1 MTRLKHILFALC
13 TLVYAFPL
21 TPAQAVENGSPA
33 LGDPNA
39 VAVNSEWSAFLY
51 SPRIVLMMAHSKDL
65 FDSGVFSGVTVGYP
79 GEPKNNGGKSVNG
92 LKIIYAP
99 GFIDRTAF
107 SGGSVF
113 SRKDDFAVIVL
124 EKSIPMTN
132 TVKIATLEQI
142 ATWKKNKAE
151 VKMVGYGLQ
160 SAEMRKVLDV
170 HGQSR
175 PRIDPNLITTKFIDD
190 AEAQTILSRSL
201 PPGGTYV
208 DDMYFETKPG
218 VASTC
223 DNDSGGGWFVQEGST
238 RYYLGAASGAWGIPN
253 CGKDGNW
260 NPNGAITSA
269 SAAIRFMDVIKQA
282 EDFIKANPEK
292 TVKQAKPAIKTITCI
307 KNKSSKTVKGTNPVC
322 PKGYKDA
329 SKIVVKPAEDK
340 TCTEFGQLSGS
351 FTCATFEGERKWISI
366 TLENGVDGRPV
377 SGTKCYRDGLS
388 AMGYDNDKNLVTLL
402 CSFKN
407 SPGALPSWSSAN

>member
-1 MTRLKHILFALC
+1 MKTFKHILFALC
-13 TLVYAFPL
+13 TLVCGLPL
-21 TPAQAVENGSPA
+21 TPAQAVENGTSA

-99 GFIDRTAF
+99 GYVDRTAF
-107 SGGSVF
+107 SGGNVF

-142 ATWKKNKAE
+142 AAWKKNKAE

-160 SAEMRKVLDV
+160 SADMRKILDD
-170 HGQSR
+170 HNKPR
-175 PRIDPNLITTKFIDD
+175 PRIDPNLITTKFLDD
-190 AEAQTILSRSL
+190 AEAQSILTRGL
-201 PPGGTYV
+201 PPGGKYV
-208 DDMYFETKPG
+208 DDMYFELKPG
-218 VASTC
+218 VASVC
-223 DNDSGGGWFVQEGST
+223 DNDSGSGWFVQEGSI
-238 RYYLGAASGAWGIPN
+238 RYYLGAGSGAWGIPN

-260 NPNGAITSA
+260 SPSGALASV

-282 EDFIKANPEK
+282 EDFIKSNPEK
-292 TVKQAKPAIKTITCI
+292 ISKPAIKTITCV
-307 KNKSSKTVKGTNPVC
+307 KNKSSKIVKGTNPIC
-322 PKGYKDA
+322 PKGYFDS
-329 SKIVVKPAEDK
+329 SKIVVKPVEGK
-340 TCTEFGQLSGS
+340 SCTEFGQLSGNL
-351 FTCATFEGERKWISI
+351 TCANLDGNRKWVAI
-366 TLENGVDGRPV
+366 TLDSGIDGRPIT
-377 SGTKCYRDGLS
+377 GTKCFRDGLT
-388 AMGYDNDKNLVTLL
+388 AMGYGKDSKLTVLV
-402 CSFKN
+402 CSFSTSVEGGGFPGW
-407 SPGALPSWSSAN
+407 SPAN

>member
-1 MTRLKHILFALC
+1 MKRFKHILFALC
-13 TLVYAFPL
+13 TLAYVLPL

-51 SPRIVLMMAHSKDL
+51 SPRIVLMMAHGKAS
-65 FDSGVFSGVTVGYP
+65 FDSGFFSGVTVGYP
-79 GEPKNNGGKSVNG
+79 GEPKNNGGKSVKG

-99 GFIDRTAF
+99 GYVDRTSF
-107 SGGSVF
+107 SGGNVF
-113 SRKDDFAVIVL
+113 SRKDDFSVIVL

-142 ATWKKNKAE
+142 ATWKKNRAE

-160 SAEMRKVLDV
+160 SAEMRKVLEV
-170 HGQSR
+170 HGKSL
-175 PRIDPNLITTKFIDD
+175 PRIDPKVLTTKFIDD

-218 VASTC
+218 VASSC
-223 DNDSGGGWFVQEGST
+223 DNDSGAGWFVQEGST
-238 RYYLGAASGAWGIPN
+238 RYYLGANSTGWGNPN
-253 CGKDGNW
+253 CGRDGNW

-282 EDFIKANPEK
+282 EDFIRANPEK
-292 TVKQAKPAIKTITCI
+292 TVKPAKPAIKTITCI
-307 KNKSSKTVKGTNPVC
+307 KNKSSKTVKGTKPVC
-322 PKGYKDA
+322 PKGYKDS

-340 TCTEFGQLSGS
+340 ACTEFGQLSGTL
-351 FTCATFEGERKWISI
+351 TCATFEGESKWMAI

-377 SGTKCYRDGLS
+377 NGTKCYRDGLS
-388 AMGYDNDKNLVTLL
+388 AMGYDKDKNLVTLL

-407 SPGALPSWSSAN
+407 SPGAFPGWSSQ